1 MPTLKEPLVATR
13 SAMKRVIDLAGAGGI
28 GKRLKTDGRV
38 VTTERLSGDREIRKA
53 NGDVSKGRIT
63 DSRVG
68 ASGTTGFAQRPGGS

>member
-38 VTTERLSGDREIRKA
+38 VTTERLSGDRKIRKA

-63 DSRVG
+63 DSRI
-68 ASGTTGFAQRPGGS
+68 GTTGGVAYQR